1 MRYKI
6 FGRHTGLRVSAL
18 ALGTGNFGTGWGHGA
33 EHGEAKKI
41 FDGYVEAGGNFID
54 TADGYQG
61 GQAEVLV
68 GEFIAADRDHFVVA
82 TKYTLGV
89 TANDGMSHTGNSRRI
104 WCAPS
109 RRVLRACRRTAS
121 TCTGSTWPMA

>member
-6 FGRHTGLRVSAL
+6 FGRRTGLHVSAL

-33 EHGEAKKI
+33 ECEEAKKI

-89 TANDGMSHTGNSRRI
+89 MANDGMSHTGNSRRI

-109 RRVLRACRRTAS
+109 RRVSRACRRTAS